1 MRRARP
7 ALRGRVSDRAL
18 HIDVRLTKSWL
29 TLRDCQIDDV
39 AGRPDGSPEV
49 AAHRVSART
58 VGNGSRGEEVVDL
71 KRFMRLAAVAP
82 GTRQGFRELDGL
94 DRKLPV
100 TGTEREASY
109 RFRSS
114 WSLPPDAP
122 GVAIGRRPW
131 RGCSTAEATTRNS

>member
-49 AAHRVSART
+49 AAHRVSAQT

-71 KRFMRLAAVAP
+71 KRFMRLAAVVPAP
-82 GTRQGFRELDGL
+82 ARASVSLRGL
-94 DRKLPV
+94 
-100 TGTEREASY
+100 
-109 RFRSS
+109 
-114 WSLPPDAP
+114 
-122 GVAIGRRPW
+122 IGNCR
-131 RGCSTAEATTRNS
+131 